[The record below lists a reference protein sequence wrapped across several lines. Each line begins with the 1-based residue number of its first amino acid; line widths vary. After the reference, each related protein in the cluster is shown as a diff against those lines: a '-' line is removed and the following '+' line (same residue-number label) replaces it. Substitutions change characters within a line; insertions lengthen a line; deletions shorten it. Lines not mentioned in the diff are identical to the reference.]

1 MNTDTDVSNDASLKL
16 IKVSSLKG
24 GFAVPGYQRGY
35 RWSKTDVERLLDD
48 VFTFDERNDQTYCLQ
63 PVVVKRKENG
73 NFELIDGQQRLTT
86 LFLIYSHMHARNPDV
101 EIPDFQIRYDTRDQS
116 ETFLSSLSSCI
127 TPDGFNRPPN
137 GDSNIDFFFMC
148 EAMVAIDDWFGQ
160 TEERYQVRAST
171 ARQRIAA
178 KFDTCVQLIWYEVPS
193 SEDGNKMF
201 TRLNIGKIP
210 LTNAELVKALFLS
223 QNALNPVSAEKQQEI
238 VLQWDAMETQLRD
251 ESLWGFLVEKPS
263 RGMKDTRIDLV
274 LDLVAGNAGGK
285 TDKYWTFYRLQEMA
299 CESSPDELWKRINRT
314 FLNLRGWFEDHEL
327 YHKIGYLV
335 ASGAC
340 DVPSLYEVSTKSRK
354 SDFVASLDRLI
365 KESVRCDSM
374 EDLNYRSRSD
384 YTMISKILLLF
395 NVLSVMR
402 AGIGTQRFPFDT
414 FKNQNQP
421 WSLEHIHAQQ
431 SQIAG
436 DSATWKEWLKLHL
449 KVLADFRENQ
459 RLGSERMLTLQE
471 RMKAMMEAKS
481 PSKEEFIQLQEE
493 VFKELSSSGDTD
505 YLDGLANL
513 ALLNCGSNSA
523 LGNSVFAVK
532 RDSIIEMDKRGDFIP
547 FCTRMVFLKYYSRS
561 KDVDMRFWTEKDRQ
575 VYLAAIKDTLKA
587 YLAG

>member
-1 MNTDTDVSNDASLKL
+1 MNTDNNASNDASLQL
-16 IKVSSLKG
+16 LKVSNLTG
-24 GFAVPGYQRGY
+24 VFVVPGYQRGY

-63 PVVVKRKENG
+63 PVVVKTKEDG
-73 NFELIDGQQRLTT
+73 SFELIDGQQRLTT

-101 EIPDFQIRYDTRDQS
+101 EIPDFRIRYETRDQS

-127 TPDGFNRPPN
+127 TPDGFNRPEK

-148 EAMVAIDDWFGQ
+148 EAMAAIDDWFGK
-160 TEERYQVRAST
+160 TEGRYQVRAST

-223 QNALNPVSAEKQQEI
+223 QNARNPVSPEKQQEI
-238 VLQWDAMETQLRD
+238 VLQWDSMEAQLRN
-251 ESLWGFLVEKPS
+251 ESLWGFLVEKPAS
-263 RGMKDTRIDLV
+263 CMKDTRIDLV
-274 LDLVAGNAGGK
+274 LDLVAGNAGDK
-285 TDKYWTFYRLQEMA
+285 TDKYWTFYRLQELA
-299 CESSPDELWKRINRT
+299 HESSPDELWKIINRT
-314 FLNLRGWFEDHEL
+314 FLKLRGWFEDHEL

-335 ASGAC
+335 ASG
-340 DVPSLYEVSTKSRK
+340 VREVSSLYEVSAKSRK
-354 SDFVASLDRLI
+354 SDFVMALDRLI
-365 KESVRCDSM
+365 AESVRCENM
-374 EDLNYRSRSD
+374 EDLSYGIRSD
-384 YTMISKILLLF
+384 YAMISKILLLF

-402 AGIGTQRFPFDT
+402 AGDATQRFPFDM
-414 FKNQNQP
+414 FKRQA

-449 KVLADFRENQ
+449 KVLGDLQENQ
-459 RLGSERMLTLQE
+459 RLGIERTPTLLE
-471 RMKAMMEAKS
+471 RMKAMIENKS
-481 PSKEEFIQLQEE
+481 LSKDEFMQLQEE
-493 VFKELSSSGDTD
+493 VFKELSSSADVD
-505 YLDGLANL
+505 YLDGLSNL
-513 ALLNCGSNSA
+513 ALLNCGNNSA

-532 RDSIIEMDKRGDFIP
+532 RDSVIEMDKRGDFIP
-547 FCTRMVFLKYYSRS
+547 FCTRMVFLKYYSPS
-561 KDVDMRFWTEKDRQ
+561 KDADMRFWTERDRQ
-575 VYLAAIKDTLKA
+575 AYLAAIKDTLKE

>member
-1 MNTDTDVSNDASLKL
+1 M
-16 IKVSSLKG
+16 
-24 GFAVPGYQRGY
+24 VPGYQRGY

-63 PVVVKRKENG
+63 PVVVKKKENG
-73 NFELIDGQQRLTT
+73 TFELIDGQQRLTT

-101 EIPDFQIRYDTRDQS
+101 EIPDFRIRYDTRDQS

-127 TPDGFNRPPN
+127 TPDDFNRPEK

-148 EAMVAIDDWFGQ
+148 EAMAAIDDWFRQ
-160 TEERYQVRAST
+160 TEERYQMRAST

-223 QNALNPVSAEKQQEI
+223 QNARNPVSPEKQQEI
-238 VLQWDAMETQLRD
+238 VLQWDSMEAQLRN
-251 ESLWGFLVEKPS
+251 ESLWGFLVEKPAS
-263 RGMKDTRIDLV
+263 CMKDTRIDLV

-285 TDKYWTFYRLQEMA
+285 TDKYWTFYRLQELA
-299 CESSPDELWKRINRT
+299 HESSPNELWKIINRT
-314 FLNLRGWFEDHEL
+314 FLKLRGWFEDHEL

-335 ASGAC
+335 ASGVCGVA
-340 DVPSLYEVSTKSRK
+340 SLYEVSTLSRK
-354 SDFVASLDRLI
+354 SDFVTALDRRI
-365 KESVRCDSM
+365 AESVRCENM
-374 EDLNYRSRSD
+374 EDLSYRSD
-384 YTMISKILLLF
+384 YAMISKILLLF

-402 AGIGTQRFPFDT
+402 AGDGTQRFPFDM
-414 FKNQNQP
+414 FKKQS

-449 KVLADFRENQ
+449 KVLGEMQEN
-459 RLGSERMLTLQE
+459 RPSGIERTPTLPE
-471 RMKAMMEAKS
+471 RMKAMIEAKS
-481 PSKEEFIQLQEE
+481 PSKDEFTQLQEE
-493 VFKELSSSGDTD
+493 VFKELSGPGGVD
-505 YLDGLANL
+505 YLDSLANL
-513 ALLNCGSNSA
+513 ALLNCGNNSA

-532 RDSIIEMDKRGDFIP
+532 RDFIIDMDTRGDIIP
-547 FCTRMVFLKYYSRS
+547 FCTRMVFLKYYSPS
-561 KDVDMRFWTEKDRQ
+561 KDADMRFWTERDRQ
-575 VYLAAIKDTLKA
+575 AYLAAIKETLKE
-587 YLAG
+587 YIGG

>member
-1 MNTDTDVSNDASLKL
+1 MNTDNDVSNDASLKL

-24 GFAVPGYQRGY
+24 VFAVPGYQRGY
-35 RWSKTDVERLLDD
+35 RWSRTDVERLLDD

-86 LFLIYSHMHARNPDV
+86 LFLIYSHMHARNPDI
-101 EIPDFQIRYDTRDQS
+101 EIPDFRIRYDTRDQS

-127 TPDGFNRPPN
+127 TPDGFNRPIK

-148 EAMVAIDDWFGQ
+148 EAMSAIDDWFGQ

-223 QNALNPVSAEKQQEI
+223 QNALNPVSPEKQQEI

-274 LDLVAGNAGGK
+274 LDLVAGNAGEK

-299 CESSPDELWKRINRT
+299 RESSPDELWKKINGT
-314 FLNLRGWFEDHEL
+314 FLTLRGWFDDHEL

-340 DVPSLYEVSTKSRK
+340 GVAPLYEVSVMSRK
-354 SDFVASLDRLI
+354 SDFVTALDRRI
-365 KESVRCDSM
+365 AKSVRCENM
-374 EDLNYRSRSD
+374 EDLSYRSD
-384 YTMISKILLLF
+384 YATISKILLLF

-402 AGIGTQRFPFDT
+402 AGDGTQRFPFDM
-414 FKNQNQP
+414 FKKQP

-436 DSATWKEWLKLHL
+436 DSATWKEWLQLHL
-449 KVLADFRENQ
+449 KVLGDFRENQ
-459 RLGSERMLTLQE
+459 HSGIEWTPTLPE
-471 RMKAMMEAKS
+471 RMKAMIEAKS
-481 PSKEEFIQLQEE
+481 PSKDEFAQLREE
-493 VFKELSSSGDTD
+493 VFKELSGPGGVD
-505 YLDGLANL
+505 YLDSLANL
-513 ALLNCGSNSA
+513 ALLNCGNNSA

-532 RDSIIEMDKRGDFIP
+532 RDFIIDMDTRGDFIP
-547 FCTRMVFLKYYSRS
+547 FCTRMVFLKYYSPS
-561 KDVDMRFWTEKDRQ
+561 KDADMRFWTERDRQ
-575 VYLAAIKDTLKA
+575 AYLAAIKETLKE
-587 YLAG
+587 YIVG

>member
-1 MNTDTDVSNDASLKL
+1 MNADNGVRNDASLNL

-24 GFAVPGYQRGY
+24 VFAVPGYQRGY
-35 RWSKTDVERLLDD
+35 RWCKTDVERLLDD
-48 VFTFDERNDQTYCLQ
+48 VFTFDERSGQTYCLQ
-63 PVVVKRKENG
+63 PVVVKRKDNG
-73 NFELIDGQQRLTT
+73 NFELVDGQQRLTT

-101 EIPDFQIRYDTRDQS
+101 EIPDFQIRYDTRNQS

-127 TPDGFNRPPN
+127 TPDGFNRPPK

-148 EAMVAIDDWFGQ
+148 EAMSAIDDWFGQ
-160 TEERYQVRAST
+160 TEERYQVRASS
-171 ARQRIAA
+171 ARSMIAL

-223 QNALNPVSAEKQQEI
+223 QNAQNPVSVEKQQEI

-263 RGMKDTRIDLV
+263 RGMKDTRIDFV
-274 LDLVAGNAGGK
+274 LDLVAGNAGDK

-299 CESSPDELWKRINRT
+299 RDSSPEELWKRINRT
-314 FLNLRGWFEDHEL
+314 FLKLRGWYEDHEL

-335 ASGAC
+335 TSGVC
-340 DVPSLYEVSTKSRK
+340 GVQSLYETSEGSRK
-354 SDFVASLDRLI
+354 SDFVTTLDRRI
-365 KESVRCDSM
+365 KESVRCESV
-374 EDLNYRSRSD
+374 EDLSYGNRSG
-384 YTMISKILLLF
+384 YGMISRILLLF
-395 NVLSVMR
+395 NVMSVMKTR
-402 AGIGTQRFPFDT
+402 DGAQRFPFDT
-414 FKNQNQP
+414 FKKQS

-436 DSATWKEWLKLHL
+436 EAATWKEWLALHL
-449 KVLADFRENQ
+449 KVLGDFQEN
-459 RLGSERMLTLQE
+459 RHSGGECISTLRE
-471 RMKAMMEAKS
+471 RMKAMIEAKS
-481 PSKEEFIQLQEE
+481 LSKEEFTLLQGE
-493 VFKELSSSGDTD
+493 VFKELSRSADVD
-505 YLDGLANL
+505 YLDSLSNL
-513 ALLNCGSNSA
+513 ALLNCGNNSA

-532 RDSIIEMDKRGDFIP
+532 RDSIIEMDKRGEFIP
-547 FCTRMVFLKYYSRS
+547 FCTRMVFLKYYSCS
-561 KDVDMRFWTEKDRQ
+561 KDADMRFWTERDRQ
-575 VYLAAIKDTLKA
+575 AYLAAIKDTLKE